1 MAIYATKQD
10 LETRDGSMLY
20 NFALDRSTDTIN
32 DTWIDEALATADD
45 EINGYLSRRYV
56 LPLPTVPD
64 MLKREAIVIAFYW
77 LADRDNQ
84 ATTLLQE
91 RYDRAIAKVKEI
103 AVGKVDLGLPTP
115 DQPPEGAVGKVD
127 LVQENE
133 RLFTRNSLRGVL

>member
-64 MLKREAIVIAFYW
+64 LLKREAIVIAFYW

-84 ATTLLQE
+84 ATNLLQD

-103 AVGKVDLGLPTP
+103 AAGKVDLGLPTP
-115 DQPPEGAVGKVD
+115 DQPPEGAVGKVE

>member
-84 ATTLLQE
+84 ATNLLQD

-103 AVGKVDLGLPTP
+103 AAGKVDLGLPTP
-115 DQPPEGAVGKVD
+115 DQPPEGAVGKVE

>member
-20 NFALDRSTDTIN
+20 NFALDRSTDTLN

>member
-10 LETRDGSMLY
+10 LEDRDGSMLY

-32 DTWIDEALATADD
+32 DVWIDEALATADD
-45 EINGYLSRRYV
+45 EINGYLSRRFV

-64 MLKREAIVIAFYW
+64 LLKRNAIVIAFYW

-84 ATTLLQE
+84 ATDLLRE
-91 RYDRAIAKVKEI
+91 RYDRAIAKIKEI
-103 AVGKVDLGLPTP
+103 AAGKIDLGLPTP
-115 DQPPEGAVGKVD
+115 DMPPEGSVGKVE

-133 RLFTRNSLRGVL
+133 RLFTRNSLKGVL

>member
-64 MLKREAIVIAFYW
+64 LLKREAIVIAFYW

-84 ATTLLQE
+84 ATNLLQD

-103 AVGKVDLGLPTP
+103 AAGKVDLGLPTP